1 MHMLRLVIAISCLML
16 MVLAVPGGAVEED
29 RTCTWVGDTEVC
41 VPPR

>member
-1 MHMLRLVIAISCLML
+1 MHKLRLVIAISCLAL
-16 MVLAVPGGAVEED
+16 MGFAVSGGGVAED